1 MATIKRL
8 RLWQIALIIIVLLVG
23 AFAAYFV
30 FGRSGDQA
38 NMGLADNEQ
47 LVTVMRG
54 ELVNQVQTTGT
65 LSFPRKEALRISP
78 DAVVKDVLVEAGQ
91 TVIEGQAL
99 ITLDDATVA
108 AHEVEVARAQIAV
121 RAAQKALDDLLPDAE
136 LALSNARESVTDAET
151 LLNHTRQ
158 EQADLVKAAEDEL
171 KAAKAAY
178 RDVFAAWL
186 GVTLTD
192 RQAELPP
199 EQILAQWGVDIEML
213 FTADGGS
220 VLGQGAYSADA
231 PPDDPATPWSET
243 LLYGIL
249 NFYPGEI
256 VATCEDAQEH
266 PLYGHCVQKGFD
278 DAWDRIETAQKALTG
293 VILVRTEELGKAETA
308 LESAREGLREAIQAV
323 QDAVEDETGYVLSL
337 RRAELSSAE
346 IALDNALKSRRD
358 ATLRAPFTGIVAQL
372 NAKEGETLAENVQ
385 VAIEIFDSSVI
396 ELVGQINETDVQRV
410 SEGDSA
416 AVTLQALPG
425 YDLTGDVTSI
435 SSGAE
440 QREGIAAF
448 TITIRITVP
457 PDLTLREGMN
467 ATALMA
473 VQREEG
479 VLLVPVQ
486 AIYGTFLEP
495 LVRVIDDGVVTN
507 RPVTLGNSDNFWVV
521 IESGVEEGE
530 EVIMHVADSRS
541 REFDEL
547 E

>member
-1 MATIKRL
+1 M
-8 RLWQIALIIIVLLVG
+8 
-23 AFAAYFV
+23 
-30 FGRSGDQA
+30 
-38 NMGLADNEQ
+38 
-47 LVTVMRG
+47 
-54 ELVNQVQTTGT
+54 
-65 LSFPRKEALRISP
+65 
-78 DAVVKDVLVEAGQ
+78 
-91 TVIEGQAL
+91 
-99 ITLDDATVA
+99 
-108 AHEVEVARAQIAV
+108 
-121 RAAQKALDDLLPDAE
+121 
-136 LALSNARESVTDAET
+136 
-151 LLNHTRQ
+151 
-158 EQADLVKAAEDEL
+158 
-171 KAAKAAY
+171 
-178 RDVFAAWL
+178 
-186 GVTLTD
+186 
-192 RQAELPP
+192 
-199 EQILAQWGVDIEML
+199 
-213 FTADGGS
+213 
-220 VLGQGAYSADA
+220 
-231 PPDDPATPWSET
+231 
-243 LLYGIL
+243 
-249 NFYPGEI
+249 
-256 VATCEDAQEH
+256 
-266 PLYGHCVQKGFD
+266 
-278 DAWDRIETAQKALTG
+278 
-293 VILVRTEELGKAETA
+293 
-308 LESAREGLREAIQAV
+308 QAV

-473 VQREEG
+473 VQREED
-479 VLLVPVQ
+479 VLLLPVQ

-541 REFDEL
+541 REFDEF